1 MYEYTKLFFS
11 INLIIALNLFSLSF
25 SLKFFDNTDILSI
38 AIPTLSNLAHW
49 MDGEEAVRAQGDD
62 GSGDDCCND
71 DGGDDCGSD
80 DGNGDDDGYD
90 DGA

>member
-1 MYEYTKLFFS
+1 
-11 INLIIALNLFSLSF
+11 
-25 SLKFFDNTDILSI
+25 
-38 AIPTLSNLAHW
+38 

-62 GSGDDCCND
+62 GSGDGCCND

-90 DGA
+90 YGS